1 MTNKEIDE
9 LYDALEEFHQPE
21 KEISSKSSLEE
32 RIIAGFDEINSFYE
46 ENNRPPF
53 FGEDRDIFEKEYAL
67 RLNAIRQDK
76 DMCSLLKDYD
86 KYFLLKESLNNN
98 DINVDEDTLLNELK
112 DLSST
117 QDDITSL
124 VYVKPRAEIKAAE
137 EIAQRVYCNDFY
149 RFKDIFTKAQSDL
162 NSGLKTTIPF
172 KDDAKIQLGELF
184 ILNGQKAYIA
194 EIGQDFKN
202 SNGVFDARLRII
214 FDNKTESSMLRRS
227 FQRALN
233 KDEKSRRII
242 NLPDLP
248 LFSDETMENDISSGA
263 IYVLRSNS
271 DCPQIKENREI
282 IHNLCTCTDLPNELI
297 VYGRTPLLNMNYCL
311 LGETDKC
318 YPTCK
323 QRCITDNIYE
333 LKDRLHMNFR
343 ILPDNIQTVTT
354 IFNSKI
360 TSIYPKEF
368 NIDYARIDVL
378 DETIEEI
385 NEIIHRVHNNQ
396 RFDGSRYT
404 NGNLN
409 KEL

>member
-282 IHNLCTCTDLPNELI
+282 IHKIGVTGGDIKKRIANAKED
-297 VYGRTPLLNMNYCL
+297 
-311 LGETDKC
+311 
-318 YPTCK
+318 PTFLMA
-323 QRCITDNIYE
+323 DVEVVALYE
-333 LKDRLHMNFR
+333 LSNINRIKLENLLHRFFESARLDINIKDRFGKSIVPREWFLVPLFIIDEAVNKIKDGTIVNFYYD
-343 ILPDNIQTVTT
+343 IK
-354 IFNSKI
+354 SGKI
-360 TSIYPKEF
+360 
-368 NIDYARIDVL
+368 
-378 DETIEEI
+378 IE
-385 NEIIHRVHNNQ
+385 R
-396 RFDGSRYT
+396 S
-404 NGNLN
+404 
-409 KEL
+409 

>member
-1 MTNKEIDE
+1 MCASRKRGGMMTNKEIDE

-248 LFSDETMENDISSGA
+248 LFSDETMDNDISSGA

-282 IHNLCTCTDLPNELI
+282 IHKIGVTGGDIKKRIAHAKE
-297 VYGRTPLLNMNYCL
+297 
-311 LGETDKC
+311 D
-318 YPTCK
+318 PTFLMA
-323 QRCITDNIYE
+323 DVEVVALYE
-333 LKDRLHMNFR
+333 LSNINRIKLENLLHRFFESARLDINIKDRFGKSIVPREWFLVPLFIIDEAVKKIKDGTIVNFYYD
-343 ILPDNIQTVTT
+343 IK
-354 IFNSKI
+354 SGKI
-360 TSIYPKEF
+360 VERT
-368 NIDYARIDVL
+368 
-378 DETIEEI
+378 
-385 NEIIHRVHNNQ
+385 
-396 RFDGSRYT
+396 
-404 NGNLN
+404 
-409 KEL
+409 

>member
-1 MTNKEIDE
+1 MCASRKRGGMMTNKEIDE
-9 LYDALEEFHQPE
+9 LYDALEELHQPE

-248 LFSDETMENDISSGA
+248 LFSDETMDNDISSGA

-282 IHNLCTCTDLPNELI
+282 IHKIGVTGGDIKKRIAHAKE
-297 VYGRTPLLNMNYCL
+297 
-311 LGETDKC
+311 D
-318 YPTCK
+318 PTFLMA
-323 QRCITDNIYE
+323 DVEVVALYE
-333 LKDRLHMNFR
+333 LSNINRIKLENLLHRFFESARLDINIKDRFGKSIVPREWFLVPLFIIDEAVKKIKDGTIVNFYYD
-343 ILPDNIQTVTT
+343 IK
-354 IFNSKI
+354 SGKI
-360 TSIYPKEF
+360 VERT
-368 NIDYARIDVL
+368 
-378 DETIEEI
+378 
-385 NEIIHRVHNNQ
+385 
-396 RFDGSRYT
+396 
-404 NGNLN
+404 
-409 KEL
+409 

>member
-1 MTNKEIDE
+1 MMTSKEIDE

-32 RIIAGFDEINSFYE
+32 RIIAGFEEINSFYE

-53 FGEDRDIFEKEYAL
+53 FCEDRDIFEKEYAL

-86 KYFLLKESLNNN
+86 KYFLLKECLNNN

-117 QDDITSL
+117 QDDLTSL

-162 NSGLKTTIPF
+162 SSGLKTTIPF

-242 NLPDLP
+242 NLPDFP
-248 LFSDETMENDISSGA
+248 LFSEETMENDISSGA

-282 IHNLCTCTDLPNELI
+282 IHKIGVTGGDIKKRIANAKED
-297 VYGRTPLLNMNYCL
+297 
-311 LGETDKC
+311 
-318 YPTCK
+318 PTFLMA
-323 QRCITDNIYE
+323 DVEVVALYE
-333 LKDRLHMNFR
+333 LSNINRIKLENLLHRFFESARLDINIKDRFGKSIVPREWFLVPLFIIDEAVNKIKDGTIVNFYY
-343 ILPDNIQTVTT
+343 DVK
-354 IFNSKI
+354 SGKI
-360 TSIYPKEF
+360 VERT
-368 NIDYARIDVL
+368 
-378 DETIEEI
+378 
-385 NEIIHRVHNNQ
+385 
-396 RFDGSRYT
+396 
-404 NGNLN
+404 
-409 KEL
+409 

>member
-1 MTNKEIDE
+1 MCASRKRGGMMTNKEIDE

-248 LFSDETMENDISSGA
+248 LFSDETMDNDISSGA

-282 IHNLCTCTDLPNELI
+282 IHKIGVTGGDIKKRIAHAKE
-297 VYGRTPLLNMNYCL
+297 
-311 LGETDKC
+311 D
-318 YPTCK
+318 PTFLMA
-323 QRCITDNIYE
+323 DVEVVALYE
-333 LKDRLHMNFR
+333 LSNINRIKLENLLHRFFESARLDINIKDRFGKSIVPREWFLVPLFIIDEAVIKIKDGTIVNFYYD
-343 ILPDNIQTVTT
+343 IK
-354 IFNSKI
+354 SGKI
-360 TSIYPKEF
+360 VERT
-368 NIDYARIDVL
+368 
-378 DETIEEI
+378 
-385 NEIIHRVHNNQ
+385 
-396 RFDGSRYT
+396 
-404 NGNLN
+404 
-409 KEL
+409 

>member
-1 MTNKEIDE
+1 MCASRKRGGMMTNKEIDE

-86 KYFLLKESLNNN
+86 KYFLLKECIENND

-112 DLSST
+112 DFSST

-137 EIAQRVYCNDFY
+137 EVAQRIYCNDFY
-149 RFKDIFTKAQSDL
+149 RFKDIFTKAQNDL
-162 NSGLKTTIPF
+162 NSGLKITTPF
-172 KDDAKIQLGELF
+172 KDNAKIQLGELF
-184 ILNGQKAYIA
+184 ILNGQKAYVA

-233 KDEKSRRII
+233 KDETSRRIT
-242 NLPDLP
+242 NAPAFP
-248 LFSDETMENDISSGA
+248 LFSDEQASDDISTGV

-271 DCPQIKENREI
+271 NDPKIKDNREI
-282 IHNLCTCTDLPNELI
+282 IHKIGVTGGDIRKRIANAKED
-297 VYGRTPLLNMNYCL
+297 
-311 LGETDKC
+311 
-318 YPTCK
+318 PTFLMA
-323 QRCITDNIYE
+323 DVEVVALYE
-333 LKDRLHMNFR
+333 LSNINRIKLENLLHKFFEPARLDINIKDRFGKSIVPREWFLVPLFVIDEAVNKIKDGTIVNFYYD
-343 ILPDNIQTVTT
+343 IK
-354 IFNSKI
+354 SGKI
-360 TSIYPKEF
+360 VERT
-368 NIDYARIDVL
+368 
-378 DETIEEI
+378 
-385 NEIIHRVHNNQ
+385 
-396 RFDGSRYT
+396 
-404 NGNLN
+404 
-409 KEL
+409 

>member
-86 KYFLLKESLNNN
+86 KYFLLKECIENND

-112 DLSST
+112 DFSST

-137 EIAQRVYCNDFY
+137 EVAQRIYCNDFY
-149 RFKDIFTKAQSDL
+149 RFKDIFTKAQNDL
-162 NSGLKTTIPF
+162 NSGLKITTPF
-172 KDDAKIQLGELF
+172 KDNAKIQLGELF
-184 ILNGQKAYIA
+184 ILNGQKAYVA

-233 KDEKSRRII
+233 KDETSRRIT
-242 NLPDLP
+242 NAPAFP
-248 LFSDETMENDISSGA
+248 LFSDEQASDDISTGV

-271 DCPQIKENREI
+271 NDPKIKDNREI
-282 IHNLCTCTDLPNELI
+282 IHKIGVTGGDIRKRIANAKED
-297 VYGRTPLLNMNYCL
+297 
-311 LGETDKC
+311 
-318 YPTCK
+318 PTFLMA
-323 QRCITDNIYE
+323 DVEVVALYE
-333 LKDRLHMNFR
+333 LSNINRIKLENLLHKFFEPARLDINIKDRFGKSIVPREWFLVPLFVIDEAVNKIKDGTIVNFYYD
-343 ILPDNIQTVTT
+343 IK
-354 IFNSKI
+354 SGKI
-360 TSIYPKEF
+360 VERT
-368 NIDYARIDVL
+368 
-378 DETIEEI
+378 
-385 NEIIHRVHNNQ
+385 
-396 RFDGSRYT
+396 
-404 NGNLN
+404 
-409 KEL
+409 

>member
-1 MTNKEIDE
+1 MITNKEIDE
-9 LYDALEEFHQPE
+9 LYDALEEFHQSE

-32 RIIAGFDEINSFYE
+32 RIITGFDEINSFYE

-98 DINVDEDTLLNELK
+98 DINVDENTLLNELK

-248 LFSDETMENDISSGA
+248 LFSDETMDNDISSGA

-282 IHNLCTCTDLPNELI
+282 IHKIGVTGGDIKKRIANAKED
-297 VYGRTPLLNMNYCL
+297 
-311 LGETDKC
+311 
-318 YPTCK
+318 PTFLMA
-323 QRCITDNIYE
+323 DVEVVALYE
-333 LKDRLHMNFR
+333 LSNINRIKLENLLHRFFESARLDINIKDRFGKSIVPREWFLVPLFIIDEAVNKIKDGTIVNFYYD
-343 ILPDNIQTVTT
+343 IK
-354 IFNSKI
+354 SGKI
-360 TSIYPKEF
+360 
-368 NIDYARIDVL
+368 
-378 DETIEEI
+378 IE
-385 NEIIHRVHNNQ
+385 R
-396 RFDGSRYT
+396 S
-404 NGNLN
+404 
-409 KEL
+409 

>member
-1 MTNKEIDE
+1 MCASRKRGGMMTNKEIDE

-282 IHNLCTCTDLPNELI
+282 IHKIGVTGGDIKKRIANAKED
-297 VYGRTPLLNMNYCL
+297 
-311 LGETDKC
+311 
-318 YPTCK
+318 PTFLMA
-323 QRCITDNIYE
+323 DVEVVALYE
-333 LKDRLHMNFR
+333 LSNINRIKLENLLHRFFESARLDINIKDRFGKSIVPREWFLVPLFIIDEAVNKIKDGTIVNFYY
-343 ILPDNIQTVTT
+343 DVK
-354 IFNSKI
+354 SGKI
-360 TSIYPKEF
+360 VKRT
-368 NIDYARIDVL
+368 
-378 DETIEEI
+378 
-385 NEIIHRVHNNQ
+385 
-396 RFDGSRYT
+396 
-404 NGNLN
+404 
-409 KEL
+409 

>member
-1 MTNKEIDE
+1 MCASRKRGGMMTNKEIDE

-248 LFSDETMENDISSGA
+248 LFSDETMDNDISSGA

-282 IHNLCTCTDLPNELI
+282 IHKIGVTGGDIKKRIAHAKE
-297 VYGRTPLLNMNYCL
+297 
-311 LGETDKC
+311 D
-318 YPTCK
+318 PTFLMA
-323 QRCITDNIYE
+323 DVEVVALYE
-333 LKDRLHMNFR
+333 LSNINRIKLENLLHRFFESARLDINIKDRFGKSIVPREWFLVPLFIIDEVVKKIKDGTIVNFYYD
-343 ILPDNIQTVTT
+343 IK
-354 IFNSKI
+354 SGKI
-360 TSIYPKEF
+360 VERT
-368 NIDYARIDVL
+368 
-378 DETIEEI
+378 
-385 NEIIHRVHNNQ
+385 
-396 RFDGSRYT
+396 
-404 NGNLN
+404 
-409 KEL
+409 

>member
-1 MTNKEIDE
+1 MMTNKEIDE

-86 KYFLLKESLNNN
+86 KYVLLKECIENND

-112 DLSST
+112 DFSST

-137 EIAQRVYCNDFY
+137 EVAQRIYCNDFY
-149 RFKDIFTKAQSDL
+149 RFKDIFTKAQNDL
-162 NSGLKTTIPF
+162 NSGLKITTPF
-172 KDDAKIQLGELF
+172 KDNAKIQLGELF
-184 ILNGQKAYIA
+184 ILNGQKAYVA

-233 KDEKSRRII
+233 KDETSRRIT
-242 NLPDLP
+242 NAPAFP
-248 LFSDETMENDISSGA
+248 LFSDEQASDDISTGV

-271 DCPQIKENREI
+271 NDPKIKDNREI
-282 IHNLCTCTDLPNELI
+282 IHKIGVTGGDIRKRIANAKED
-297 VYGRTPLLNMNYCL
+297 
-311 LGETDKC
+311 
-318 YPTCK
+318 PTFLMA
-323 QRCITDNIYE
+323 DVEVVALYE
-333 LKDRLHMNFR
+333 LSNINRIKLENLLHKFFEPARLDINIKDRFGKSIVPREWFLVPLFVIDEAVNKIKDGTIVNFYYD
-343 ILPDNIQTVTT
+343 IK
-354 IFNSKI
+354 SGKI
-360 TSIYPKEF
+360 VERT
-368 NIDYARIDVL
+368 
-378 DETIEEI
+378 
-385 NEIIHRVHNNQ
+385 
-396 RFDGSRYT
+396 
-404 NGNLN
+404 
-409 KEL
+409 

>member
-86 KYFLLKESLNNN
+86 KYFLLKESLNN

-242 NLPDLP
+242 DLPDLP
-248 LFSDETMENDISSGA
+248 LFSDETMDNDISSGA

-282 IHNLCTCTDLPNELI
+282 IHKIGVTGGDIKKRIANAKED
-297 VYGRTPLLNMNYCL
+297 
-311 LGETDKC
+311 
-318 YPTCK
+318 PTFLMA
-323 QRCITDNIYE
+323 DVEVVALYE
-333 LKDRLHMNFR
+333 LSNINRIKLENLLHRFFESARLDINIKDRFGKSIVPREWFLVPLFIIDEAVNKIKDGTIVNFYYD
-343 ILPDNIQTVTT
+343 IK
-354 IFNSKI
+354 SGKI
-360 TSIYPKEF
+360 VERT
-368 NIDYARIDVL
+368 
-378 DETIEEI
+378 
-385 NEIIHRVHNNQ
+385 
-396 RFDGSRYT
+396 
-404 NGNLN
+404 
-409 KEL
+409 